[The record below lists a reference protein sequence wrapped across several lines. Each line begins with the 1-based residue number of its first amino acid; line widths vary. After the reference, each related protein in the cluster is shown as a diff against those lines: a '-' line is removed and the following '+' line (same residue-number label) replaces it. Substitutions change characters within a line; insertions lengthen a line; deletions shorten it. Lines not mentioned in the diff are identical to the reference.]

1 MKEQAKKRNLELVAE
16 QKMLMNDWR
25 ELVLKAEGKFG
36 AQIQQANE
44 RIEALEKEIVD
55 TRHEGVQ
62 LDIDMR
68 YACVKMTLALST

>member
-1 MKEQAKKRNLELVAE
+1 M
-16 QKMLMNDWR
+16 
-25 ELVLKAEGKFG
+25 LKAEGKFG